1 MSANRSPS
9 KGKTPL
15 RTIIEDDEDI
25 IEPYYDDESFF
36 YKLFGVH
43 RKSDL
48 SSRQLA
54 WIEKKNEEASKKRE
68 EEQARQ
74 ERKRARQERKTPAST
89 THKGG
94 KRYGKKHKKRTQKK
108 RTQRKR
114 TQRKRTQKKH

>member
-94 KRYGKKHKKRTQKK
+94 KRYGKKQKKRTHRKRTQKK
-108 RTQRKR
+108 RTN
-114 TQRKRTQKKH
+114 KKH